1 MTEWWQYKKSAK
13 KQVCVA
19 HLFKAKLINDC
30 LNVFGNLI
38 ALAVSEEQVF
48 ELLTCNSTLDKVLVK
63 VRKNIKKISV
73 SNLFNFVKNF
83 SISQPQPFAKGI
95 AIQLPLLTCVN

>member
-1 MTEWWQYKKSAK
+1 MTEWWQYKNPQKNRYALHT
-13 KQVCVA
+13 C
-19 HLFKAKLINDC
+19 FKAKLINDC

-48 ELLTCNSTLDKVLVK
+48 ELLTCNSTLNKVLIK

-83 SISQPQPFAKGI
+83 SISLFRNCSFFRVTA
-95 AIQLPLLTCVN
+95 APLFNE